1 MCSKSFAR
9 ASLLAA
15 TSLAALR
22 PPMRTPMP
30 AKITFAGENTYISE
44 ASRLTRPTP
53 SETAAENAYRTFTVG
68 INHFVNL
75 LSPLRAWSNS
85 RTWS

>member
-1 MCSKSFAR
+1 
-9 ASLLAA
+9 
-15 TSLAALR
+15 
-22 PPMRTPMP
+22 MP
-30 AKITFAGENTYISE
+30 AKIAFAGENTYKIYIRGL
-44 ASRLTRPTP
+44 RLGQIPTLTGPTP

-75 LSPLRAWSNS
+75 SSPLRAWSNS